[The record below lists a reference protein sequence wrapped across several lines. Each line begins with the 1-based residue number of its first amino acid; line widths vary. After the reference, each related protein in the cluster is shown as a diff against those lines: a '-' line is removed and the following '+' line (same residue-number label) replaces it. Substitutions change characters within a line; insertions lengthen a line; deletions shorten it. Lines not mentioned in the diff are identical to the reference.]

1 MIPSCRECNDKKKKG
16 RTKWGLDYREFLVG
30 REGGADRI
38 AKIEA
43 WMKADGYVPLGNDPD
58 IKALV
63 DALRTN
69 VGKSLEKC
77 VAEIRLCRG

>member
-1 MIPSCRECNDKKKKG
+1 MGI
-16 RTKWGLDYREFLVG
+16 GLSGILG
-30 REGGADRI
+30 RERGGADRI

-58 IKALV
+58 IKSLV

-69 VGKSLEKC
+69 VGKSLENC

>member
-1 MIPSCRECNDKKKKG
+1 MRLLRAIVAR
-16 RTKWGLDYREFLVG
+16 
-30 REGGADRI
+30 
-38 AKIEA
+38 
-43 WMKADGYVPLGNDPD
+43 DPD
-58 IKALV
+58 IKSLV

>member
-1 MIPSCRECNDKKKKG
+1 
-16 RTKWGLDYREFLVG
+16 
-30 REGGADRI
+30 
-38 AKIEA
+38 
-43 WMKADGYVPLGNDPD
+43 MKADGYVPLGNDPD